1 MKNYELDD
9 AVLSKDDIP
18 IDEEIEGYLAPFEWD
33 RMRSGGYIIRSV
45 KDKNATRIEIPYGVA
60 ILAENA
66 CRDMK
71 SLREIVFTPSLIW
84 IDRNALRG
92 CSALTELEIPD
103 TVTRIGRDALRDCSS
118 LTKITLPFLGGGDRF
133 VTKYYDPEDKD
144 HYRDFATHIAY
155 VFGVDRWLSADS
167 APGDAV
173 YHYGARSKESYY
185 VKHRLPKSLK
195 TVVQGKGCN
204 LWSGEGLAGCRYIEE
219 VCLRPGEER
228 LSPTTFFG
236 CPSLKRIVRSGGDS
250 DSQGE
255 FAPFI
260 STGYKKSL
268 LVYPEGMMPKDGDLS
283 IPSNAGA
290 VGMLTFYQ
298 QEGLY
303 TVRIPE
309 GVKEI
314 GSSAFSGCKN
324 LTQLYLPASLN
335 RIDSSAFSGCPV
347 RQIYFTG
354 TKKEFKAITVGTFND
369 CLKKAKKVFKYKPE

>member
-18 IDEEIEGYLAPFEWD
+18 IDDEIEGYLAPFEWD

-71 SLREIVFTPSLIW
+71 SLREIVFTESLVW

-92 CSALTELEIPD
+92 CSALTELEIPA

-118 LTKITLPFLGGGDRF
+118 LTKITLPFFGGGDRF
-133 VTKYYDPEDKD
+133 VTKYYDPADKD

-155 VFGVDRWLSADS
+155 IFGVDRWLDSDS
-167 APGDAV
+167 APCDAV
-173 YHYGARSKESYY
+173 YHYGERSKESYY
-185 VKHRLPKSLK
+185 VKYCLPKSLK
-195 TVVQGKGCN
+195 TVVQGKNCN

-219 VCLRPGEER
+219 VRLRDGEEK
-228 LSPTTFFG
+228 LSPTTFKG
-236 CPSLKRIVRSGGDS
+236 CSSLKRIVKS
-250 DSQGE
+250 DAHTAAE

-260 STGYKKSL
+260 ESGYKKSL
-268 LVYPEGMMPKDGDLS
+268 LVYPEGMMPKDGDLTL
-283 IPSNAGA
+283 PSGIGS
-290 VGMLTFYQ
+290 VGTFAFHR
-298 QEGLY
+298 QEGLH
-303 TVRIPE
+303 TVRIPD

-314 GSSAFSGCKN
+314 GWAAFSDCRE
-324 LTQLYLPASLN
+324 LTQLYLPASLR
-335 RIDSSAFSGCPV
+335 RIDSSAFSDCPI
-347 RQIYFTG
+347 RQIYFG
-354 TKKEFKAITVGTFND
+354 GAKRDFKAITVGTLND